1 MKQDLFA
8 VQSLRAV
15 AAIAV
20 VAYHSAATIR
30 NFGWTPGVFSNAS
43 QWGWAGVDIFFF
55 ISGFVMVI
63 ATSGHSRGPLAAKDF
78 MVARLAR
85 IVPMYWILTSLMLA
99 MLWVV
104 PNLKHFEFTATE
116 ILDSYLF
123 VPYEVEGE
131 GNVYPVLYV
140 GWTLIYEMFFYL
152 VFAISI
158 CFPERAVRWA
168 LPAFFVVLSVLSL
181 TRPTPYIYRFLTSP
195 LLLEFVFG
203 CMFAWVYRSGYRL
216 SKPGFAALIAIGV
229 IGFFVLTPSASMDYR
244 VLTAG
249 IPAALLVSGAVL
261 WESAGGWAGGSWL
274 PIIGDSSY
282 SLYLLQAFTIPG
294 FARLF
299 SGVDKHRILPGD
311 VACLLIVSATI
322 VVSMIVY
329 RVVERRIDVKMRAL
343 RRRVL
348 TRPAA
353 LDRSA

>member
-1 MKQDLFA
+1 MKQNLFA
-8 VQSLRAV
+8 VQSLRAI

-30 NFGWTPGVFSNAS
+30 NFGWTPGALSDAS
-43 QWGWAGVDIFFF
+43 KWGWAGVDIFFF

-63 ATSGHSRGPLAAKDF
+63 ATTGQRRGPLAAKDF
-78 MVARLAR
+78 MVARLMR

-99 MLWVV
+99 ILWVV
-104 PNLKHFEFTATE
+104 PSLKHFEFTTTE
-116 ILDSYLF
+116 ILDSYFF
-123 VPYEVEGE
+123 VPYEVAGE

-158 CFPERAVRWA
+158 CFPERAMRWA
-168 LPAFFVVLSVLSL
+168 LPAFFAVLSILSL
-181 TRPTPYIYRFLTSP
+181 TSPTPYIYRFLTSP

-203 CMFAWVYRSGYRL
+203 AVFAWIYRSGYRL
-216 SKPGFAALIAIGV
+216 STPGFTALIVFGI
-229 IGFFVLTPSASMDYR
+229 IGFLVLTPGSSMDHR
-244 VLTAG
+244 VVTAG

-261 WESAGGWAGGSWL
+261 WESAGGWAGGTWL
-274 PIIGDSSY
+274 STIGDASY
-282 SLYLLQAFTIPG
+282 SLYLLQAFTVPG
-294 FARLF
+294 FARLV
-299 SGVDKHRILPGD
+299 SGIDKHRILPGD
-311 VACLLIVSATI
+311 VACLLIVSATV

-329 RVVERRIDVKMRAL
+329 RVVERKIDVKLRAL
-343 RRRVL
+343 RRRTA